1 MVEQRI
7 VRPDPDPTE
16 RTIEQ
21 SLREIAGLS
30 KYLEGQIKSLQD
42 LIEEKLIGVATQFT
56 MRDTALTAAFK
67 AAQDAVSEQNKS
79 SALAISKSELAT
91 AESIKQLQTIFQ
103 TASQATNE
111 KIDDLKSRMDKGE
124 GHSKGLGDGWGW
136 IVGGIG
142 VVAVIVDLVLR
153 VR

>member
-7 VRPDPDPTE
+7 VRPDPYPTE

-111 KIDDLKSRMDKGE
+111 KIDDLKSRMDKVE

-136 IVGGIG
+136 LVGGIG

>member
-7 VRPDPDPTE
+7 VRPDPYPTE

-111 KIDDLKSRMDKGE
+111 KIDDLKSR
-124 GHSKGLGDGWGW
+124 
-136 IVGGIG
+136 
-142 VVAVIVDLVLR
+142 
-153 VR
+153 